1 MRRELVGT
9 VSVFVALLLLIG
21 LTVMTIYSVTIQTE
35 DNVLDLK
42 PKVETGS
49 SSVRPP
55 INRNFQRYP
64 RASRPTNSRTSETS
78 SNGWVYVALIIL
90 SLATLIATAISFYL
104 YRWRRI
110 LLSNPHLVVPEQLG
124 EWVNSINAQV
134 IELTN
139 SFSYGVKHL
148 SQQSDASGENI
159 SNLTETFM
167 TLQHALDERDAEIRR
182 LKRGYDAEIF
192 RKFITR
198 FIRVGIIV
206 EDFQRAGK
214 AEADDLEHISRLL
227 EDAFSECN
235 VESFHPE
242 IGTDYRSAHGVADSP
257 KTGQNLDPNE
267 AFKIIEIL
275 ESGYQLSTSEG
286 YEVLV
291 PAKVK
296 INAP

>member
-124 EWVNSINAQV
+124 EWVNN
-134 IELTN
+134 
-139 SFSYGVKHL
+139 
-148 SQQSDASGENI
+148 
-159 SNLTETFM
+159 
-167 TLQHALDERDAEIRR
+167 
-182 LKRGYDAEIF
+182 
-192 RKFITR
+192 
-198 FIRVGIIV
+198 
-206 EDFQRAGK
+206 
-214 AEADDLEHISRLL
+214 
-227 EDAFSECN
+227 
-235 VESFHPE
+235 
-242 IGTDYRSAHGVADSP
+242 
-257 KTGQNLDPNE
+257 
-267 AFKIIEIL
+267 
-275 ESGYQLSTSEG
+275 
-286 YEVLV
+286 
-291 PAKVK
+291 
-296 INAP
+296 